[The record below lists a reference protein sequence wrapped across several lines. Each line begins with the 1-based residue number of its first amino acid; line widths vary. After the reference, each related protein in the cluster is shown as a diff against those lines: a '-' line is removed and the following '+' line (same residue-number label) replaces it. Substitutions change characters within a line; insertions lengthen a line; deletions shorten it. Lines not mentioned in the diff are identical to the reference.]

1 MPKTLCRKGGPDN
14 ERTSD
19 HGRCLKRQLPLPAI
33 LREWKAIKET
43 IEHPL
48 VDYLDKCRLSI
59 NDEDELLLVPLDS
72 LTEKYLQQ
80 DGRKEAIMEAIN
92 ESVEKEV
99 TVKIMSATSEEEFA
113 YNYNDLIKE
122 FGSLVVK
129 DETI

>member
-1 MPKTLCRKGGPDN
+1 MLPKREKA
-14 ERTSD
+14 
-19 HGRCLKRQLPLPAI
+19 LPEDIKKVLSS
-33 LREWKAIKET
+33 WKAIKET